1 MDAKEPEISASADP
15 PETLRDELMHAKLA
29 KTADALLRL
38 AQAQGAAPPPYAP
51 ASWVSYGGGEA
62 ILLAIV
68 LLVVASGFAYAG
80 KRLRAPLEV
89 TRPGGTV
96 AGFMIAIWLLAIYT
110 VGVATFV
117 YGLQV
122 KQAYPGFVA
131 RRVRVGTFVDAAVTF
146 FVILYLTR
154 RWGWKVALASAVIGT
169 AAAPMIFELPFDLI
183 VMTRTNPP
191 IPTYPMLYRQLF
203 FLPLFLVEFSTISLL
218 TLLPSMRVTAY
229 ASYAVAGMF
238 VVFAVWAAFGFAFP
252 AEPLPLA
259 LNVISKIL
267 CFVAAIML
275 FVWRADEEVSGVSA

>member
-1 MDAKEPEISASADP
+1 M
-15 PETLRDELMHAKLA
+15 
-29 KTADALLRL
+29 
-38 AQAQGAAPPPYAP
+38 
-51 ASWVSYGGGEA
+51 SYGGGEG
-62 ILLAIV
+62 ILLAVV
-68 LLVVASGFAYAG
+68 LLVVAGGFAYAG
-80 KRLRAPLEV
+80 KRLRTPLRV
-89 TRPGGTV
+89 TQPGSAA
-96 AGFMIAIWLLAIYT
+96 AGFMIAIWLLAIYN
-110 VGVATFV
+110 VLVATYV

-131 RRVRVGTFVDAAVTF
+131 ARVRVGTFVDALVTF

-154 RWGWKVALASAVIGT
+154 RWGWKVTLASAIIGT

-183 VMTRTNPP
+183 VMLRTNPP
-191 IPTYPMLYRQLF
+191 IPTHPMLYRQLF
-203 FLPLFLVEFSTISLL
+203 FLPLFLAQFSTMSLL

-238 VVFAVWAAFGFAFP
+238 VVLAAWAAFGFAFP

-275 FVWRADEEVSGVSA
+275 FVWRADEEVSGART

>member
-1 MDAKEPEISASADP
+1 V
-15 PETLRDELMHAKLA
+15 
-29 KTADALLRL
+29 RL
-38 AQAQGAAPPPYAP
+38 AQAQGAQPPPPQA
-51 ASWVSYGGGEA
+51 AAHWVSYGSGAA
-62 ILLAIV
+62 ILLAVV
-68 LLVVASGFAYAG
+68 LLVVAGGFACAG
-80 KRLRAPLEV
+80 KRLRTPIKI
-89 TRPGGTV
+89 TRPSGTV

-110 VGVATFV
+110 VFVATSV

-131 RRVRVGTFVDAAVTF
+131 ARVRVGTFVDAAVTF
-146 FVILYLTR
+146 FVIFYLTR

-169 AAAPMIFELPFDLI
+169 AAAPMIFEFPFDLI

-191 IPTYPMLYRQLF
+191 IPARPMLYRQLF
-203 FLPLFLVEFSTISLL
+203 FLPLFLVEFSTVSLL

-238 VVFAVWAAFGFAFP
+238 ALFAIWAAFGFAFP

-275 FVWRADEEVSGVSA
+275 FVWRTDGEVSEARA